1 MYDEADL
8 LPISALQHLAFCE
21 RQWAL
26 IHLERLWAEN
36 PLTVEGHHLHDRTH
50 EPETE
55 SRGDL
60 RIARGLR
67 LRSLR
72 LGLSGIAD
80 VVEFR
85 RLSGN
90 EVRSHSEPSAVIP
103 SADSHEPALTTAHDD
118 ARSALECGSEAAR
131 SCRLP
136 LAKDKAVAGATAL
149 QGASR
154 TFAGRS
160 DSEGLGTSQAGV
172 SLPGVRGL
180 WQPAPVEYKR
190 GRPKLGPYDEIQ
202 LCAQALCLEE
212 MLGVAISAGALY
224 YGQPHQRQEVALT
237 GELREQTEKLATR
250 LHELTRI
257 GRTPLASYEKKCE
270 SCSLLALCMPKTTG
284 GRKSVDRYLAS
295 MLEHEGLPP
304 PADGWA
310 PGDS

>member
-26 IHLERLWAEN
+26 IHLEGLWAEN

-50 EPETE
+50 QPETE

-60 RIARGLR
+60 RLARGLR

-90 EVRSHSEPSAVIP
+90 EVQSDSDPEGSEGEESRSDPQ
-103 SADSHEPALTTAHDD
+103 TR
-118 ARSALECGSEAAR
+118 ARSLAQSTASGQSEIPRYAR
-131 SCRLP
+131 ND
-136 LAKDKAVAGATAL
+136 A
-149 QGASR
+149 
-154 TFAGRS
+154 
-160 DSEGLGTSQAGV
+160 EGLGVTQAGV
-172 SLPGVRGL
+172 CLPGVRGL

-212 MLGVAISAGALY
+212 MLGVAVPSGALY
-224 YGQPHQRQEVALT
+224 YGQPHQRHEVALT
-237 GELREQTEKLATR
+237 AELREQTEKLAAR
-250 LHELTRI
+250 LHDLTRI
-257 GRTPLASYEKKCE
+257 GRTPLATYEKKCE
-270 SCSLLALCMPKTTG
+270 SCSLLTLCMPKTTG
-284 GRKSVDRYLAS
+284 GRKSVDRYLAG

>member
-26 IHLERLWAEN
+26 IHLEGLWAEN
-36 PLTVEGHHLHDRTH
+36 RLTVEGRHLHDRTH

-85 RLSGN
+85 RLASAPEGQ
-90 EVRSHSEPSAVIP
+90 VSPS
-103 SADSHEPALTTAHDD
+103 S
-118 ARSALECGSEAAR
+118 
-131 SCRLP
+131 
-136 LAKDKAVAGATAL
+136 
-149 QGASR
+149 QGP
-154 TFAGRS
+154 
-160 DSEGLGTSQAGV
+160 AGV
-172 SLPGVRGL
+172 PLPGVRGL

-202 LCAQALCLEE
+202 LCAQAFCLEE

-224 YGQPHQRQEVALT
+224 YGQPHQRQEVRLT
-237 GELREQTEKLATR
+237 VELREQTEKLAAR

-257 GRTPLASYEKKCE
+257 GRTPLAIYEKKCE
-270 SCSLLALCMPKTTG
+270 SCSLFTFCMPKTTG
-284 GRKSVDRYLAS
+284 GRKSVDRYLAGIFES
-295 MLEHEGLPP
+295 GGLPP
-304 PADGWA
+304 LEDGS
-310 PGDS
+310 PPRHG

>member
-26 IHLERLWAEN
+26 IHLEGQWAEN

-50 EPETE
+50 QPQTE

-80 VVEFR
+80 VVEFQR
-85 RLSGN
+85 VPEVAQGPLSGPFAPL
-90 EVRSHSEPSAVIP
+90 RAGSA
-103 SADSHEPALTTAHDD
+103 ALAPE
-118 ARSALECGSEAAR
+118 APEFRPMPEREAA
-131 SCRLP
+131 
-136 LAKDKAVAGATAL
+136 T
-149 QGASR
+149 
-154 TFAGRS
+154 AGRGT
-160 DSEGLGTSQAGV
+160 GLPAGV

-212 MLGVAISAGALY
+212 MLGVAILAGALY
-224 YGQPHQRQEVALT
+224 YGQPHQRQEVGLT
-237 GELREQTEKLATR
+237 PELREQTEKLAAR

-257 GRTPLASYEKKCE
+257 GRTPLASYEKKCD
-270 SCSLLALCMPKTTG
+270 SCSLLTLCMPKTIG
-284 GRKSVDRYLAS
+284 GRKSVDRYLAG
-295 MLEHEGLPP
+295 MLEY
-304 PADGWA
+304 DG
-310 PGDS
+310 G

>member
-1 MYDEADL
+1 MYTEDDL

-26 IHLERLWAEN
+26 IHLEGQWAEN
-36 PLTVEGHHLHDRTH
+36 PLTVEGRHLHDRTH
-50 EPETE
+50 QPESE

-80 VVEFR
+80 VVEFQR
-85 RLSGN
+85 
-90 EVRSHSEPSAVIP
+90 
-103 SADSHEPALTTAHDD
+103 
-118 ARSALECGSEAAR
+118 
-131 SCRLP
+131 
-136 LAKDKAVAGATAL
+136 VAGVPEENANPPNQTA
-149 QGASR
+149 
-154 TFAGRS
+154 
-160 DSEGLGTSQAGV
+160 AGV
-172 SLPGVRGL
+172 RLPGVRGL

-237 GELREQTEKLATR
+237 VELREQTEKLAAR

-257 GRTPLASYEKKCE
+257 GRTPLAIYEKKCE
-270 SCSLLALCMPKTTG
+270 SCSLLTLCMPKTTG
-284 GRKSVDRYLAS
+284 GRKSVDRYLAG
-295 MLEHEGLPP
+295 MLEHGGLPP
-304 PADGWA
+304 PSDGS
-310 PGDS
+310 PPRDG

>member
-8 LPISALQHLAFCE
+8 LPISALQHLAFCQ

-26 IHLERLWAEN
+26 IHLEGLWAEN
-36 PLTVEGHHLHDRTH
+36 RLTVEGHHLHDRTH
-50 EPETE
+50 QSESE

-85 RLSGN
+85 RL
-90 EVRSHSEPSAVIP
+90 PSAPEGQVSPP
-103 SADSHEPALTTAHDD
+103 S
-118 ARSALECGSEAAR
+118 
-131 SCRLP
+131 
-136 LAKDKAVAGATAL
+136 
-149 QGASR
+149 QGP
-154 TFAGRS
+154 
-160 DSEGLGTSQAGV
+160 AGV
-172 SLPGVRGL
+172 PLPGVRGL

-190 GRPKLGPYDEIQ
+190 GKPKLGPYDEIQ

-237 GELREQTEKLATR
+237 VELREQTEKLAAR

-257 GRTPLASYEKKCE
+257 GRTPLATYEKKCE
-270 SCSLLALCMPKTTG
+270 SCSLLYLCMPKTTS
-284 GRKSVDRYLAS
+284 GRKSVDRYLAGI
-295 MLEHEGLPP
+295 LESGGLPP
-304 PADGWA
+304 LEDGS
-310 PGDS
+310 PPRHG

>member
-26 IHLERLWAEN
+26 IHLEGLWAEN

-55 SRGDL
+55 SRGGL

-80 VVEFR
+80 VVEFQ

-90 EVRSHSEPSAVIP
+90 EVERHSE
-103 SADSHEPALTTAHDD
+103 
-118 ARSALECGSEAAR
+118 RSEES
-131 SCRLP
+131 
-136 LAKDKAVAGATAL
+136 
-149 QGASR
+149 
-154 TFAGRS
+154 RS
-160 DSEGLGTSQAGV
+160 DPQTRARFLATLGMTQVGV

-212 MLGVAISAGALY
+212 MLRVAIPAGALY

-237 GELREQTEKLATR
+237 AELREQTEKLAAR

-257 GRTPLASYEKKCE
+257 GRTPLANYEKKCE
-270 SCSLLALCMPKTTG
+270 SCSLLTLCMPKTTG
-284 GRKSVDRYLAS
+284 GRKSVDRYLAG
-295 MLEHEGLPP
+295 MLEHG
-304 PADGWA
+304 G
-310 PGDS
+310 G

>member
-26 IHLERLWAEN
+26 IHLEGLWAEN

-50 EPETE
+50 QSETE

-72 LGLSGIAD
+72 LGLSGVAD
-80 VVEFR
+80 VVEFHR
-85 RLSGN
+85 VPEVAQGPPSGPAAPTA
-90 EVRSHSEPSAVIP
+90 EVPESGRVPER
-103 SADSHEPALTTAHDD
+103 EM
-118 ARSALECGSEAAR
+118 ARVGQGTGS
-131 SCRLP
+131 P
-136 LAKDKAVAGATAL
+136 
-149 QGASR
+149 
-154 TFAGRS
+154 
-160 DSEGLGTSQAGV
+160 AGV
-172 SLPGVRGL
+172 SLPRVRGL

-212 MLGVAISAGALY
+212 MLGVTISAGALY
-224 YGQPHQRQEVALT
+224 YGQPHQRQEVPLT
-237 GELREQTEKLATR
+237 VELREQAERLAAR

-257 GRTPLASYEKKCE
+257 GRTPLATYEKKCE
-270 SCSLLALCMPKTTG
+270 SCSLLTLCMPKTTG
-284 GRKSVDRYLAS
+284 GRKSVDRYLAG
-295 MLEHEGLPP
+295 MLEHDD
-304 PADGWA
+304 A
-310 PGDS
+310 

>member
-26 IHLERLWAEN
+26 IHLEGLWAEN

-50 EPETE
+50 QSESE

-80 VVEFR
+80 VVEFQR
-85 RLSGN
+85 VAEVAQGPLSG
-90 EVRSHSEPSAVIP
+90 PA
-103 SADSHEPALTTAHDD
+103 ALTAD
-118 ARSALECGSEAAR
+118 AAEFHRVPEGEAATAGQVNG
-131 SCRLP
+131 LP
-136 LAKDKAVAGATAL
+136 
-149 QGASR
+149 R
-154 TFAGRS
+154 
-160 DSEGLGTSQAGV
+160 GV

-212 MLGVAISAGALY
+212 MLGVSISSGALY

-237 GELREQTEKLATR
+237 PELREQTEKLAAR

-257 GRTPLASYEKKCE
+257 GRTPLATYEKKCE
-270 SCSLLALCMPKTTG
+270 SCSLLTLCMPKTTG
-284 GRKSVDRYLAS
+284 GRKSVDRYLAGAFDYD
-295 MLEHEGLPP
+295 GLSPP
-304 PADGWA
+304 PAG
-310 PGDS
+310 

>member
-1 MYDEADL
+1 MASRASGRFYSMAVDLTMYDEADL

-26 IHLERLWAEN
+26 IQLEGLWAEN
-36 PLTVEGHHLHDRTH
+36 RLTVEGHHLHDRTH
-50 EPETE
+50 QSESE

-85 RLSGN
+85 R
-90 EVRSHSEPSAVIP
+90 
-103 SADSHEPALTTAHDD
+103 
-118 ARSALECGSEAAR
+118 
-131 SCRLP
+131 
-136 LAKDKAVAGATAL
+136 VAGALEDHFSPPDET
-149 QGASR
+149 
-154 TFAGRS
+154 
-160 DSEGLGTSQAGV
+160 GV
-172 SLPGVRGL
+172 RLPGARGL

-190 GRPKLGPYDEIQ
+190 GKPKAGPYDEIQ

-212 MLGVAISAGALY
+212 MLGVAIPGAALY

-237 GELREQTEKLATR
+237 VELRQQTEKLAAR

-257 GRTPLASYEKKCE
+257 GRTPLAKYEKKCE
-270 SCSLLALCMPKTTG
+270 SCSLLTLCMPKTTG
-284 GRKSVDRYLAS
+284 GRKSVDRYLAGI
-295 MLEHEGLPP
+295 LESGGSPP
-304 PADGWA
+304 RHG
-310 PGDS
+310 

>member
-26 IHLERLWAEN
+26 IHLEGLWAEN
-36 PLTVEGHHLHDRTH
+36 RLTVEGHHLHDRTH
-50 EPETE
+50 QSESE

-85 RLSGN
+85 RVP
-90 EVRSHSEPSAVIP
+90 EVAQGPP
-103 SADSHEPALTTAHDD
+103 CGPAARTAE
-118 ARSALECGSEAAR
+118 APEFRRVPEREAATAGQGTGMR
-131 SCRLP
+131 
-136 LAKDKAVAGATAL
+136 AAVP
-149 QGASR
+149 
-154 TFAGRS
+154 
-160 DSEGLGTSQAGV
+160 
-172 SLPGVRGL
+172 LPGVRGL

-212 MLGVAISAGALY
+212 MLGVAIFAGALY

-237 GELREQTEKLATR
+237 VELREQTEKLAAR

-257 GRTPLASYEKKCE
+257 GKTPLATYEKKCE
-270 SCSLLALCMPKTTG
+270 SCSLLSLCMPKTTG
-284 GRKSVDRYLAS
+284 GRKSVERYLGG
-295 MLEHEGLPP
+295 MM
-304 PADGWA
+304 
-310 PGDS
+310 DS